1 MYWVN
6 GLYTVTVN
14 GVPQFQA
21 ANPGAGIPNGT
32 EITYEWLNDVQGE
45 LLNFVTAAVASG
57 IAPAA
62 NTPTQVKTATD
73 FLYASKFNVLSAPK
87 VIGAA
92 DRGYVFV
99 CNPGTDTVTLPIAA
113 GFDAGFIVG
122 LSGGL
127 SGGPN
132 PTTVNVSDILN
143 NGGALA
149 GQQSFTLNSKSFV
162 LLQAQG
168 VNWGVL
174 SASPDLQSGAVR
186 AQYTATQAASITPAL
201 NSTNPVCSQV
211 VTFPSYSP
219 SGNFRVLIRA
229 LSQGSVTGTNQVQN
243 FGTTVSDGTALL
255 VGAPWLVCSGAA
267 AGLDTWGVSD
277 TFLSAATYN
286 PGETITF
293 NMTVAAAGG
302 TTGFTINGC
311 SMLITV
317 EPA

>member
-57 IAPAA
+57 IAPTA

-99 CNPGTDTVTLPIAA
+99 CNPGTDTVTLPIAS

-122 LSGGL
+122 LSGGA
-127 SGGPN
+127 N
-132 PTTVNVSDILN
+132 PTTVTVSDILN

-174 SASPDLQSGAVR
+174 SASPDLQSGAAR

-219 SGNFRVLIRA
+219 SGKFRVLIRA
-229 LSQGSVTGTNQVQN
+229 LSQGAVTGTNQDQN
-243 FGTTVSDGTALL
+243 FTTSISDGTVTLT
-255 VGAPWLVCSGAA
+255 GAPWLVAVGSTALA
-267 AGLDTWGVSD
+267 TWGVSD
-277 TFLSAATYN
+277 TFLSDATYA
-286 PGETITF
+286 PGATITF
-293 NMTVAAAGG
+293 NMSVGAAGG